1 MSTLSTYHKNL
12 FTTFFDTF
20 ELARNSSS
28 MRDIHKVR
36 VSIKKIKS
44 LNDLVLQYKNRKK
57 YNTGYNKVLKN
68 VFQSAGRI
76 REQQIHLKLLQK
88 TDKKVFEIYFK
99 HIHKEYKNNLLLLGN
114 SLRLVSVDQ
123 LKVENK
129 PIEKK
134 LKKLGKEHI
143 NEHVSSYVYNKLM
156 LIGILKKYAHIDEV
170 LHDIRT
176 EFRTIRDALILCKEL
191 GIDSAYSAL
200 LEELNPLIDTIGT
213 WHDYNVL
220 NASLAELKANT
231 KKKKD
236 LKHIEKHLKNSLQ
249 KEQKIKSKIINKEIG
264 LLI

>member
-44 LNDLVLQYKNRKK
+44 LNDLVLQYKYRKK
-57 YNTGYNKVLKN
+57 HNTGYNKVLKN

-114 SLRLVSVDQ
+114 SLRLVSLYQ

-129 PIEKK
+129 PI
-134 LKKLGKEHI
+134 
-143 NEHVSSYVYNKLM
+143 
-156 LIGILKKYAHIDEV
+156 
-170 LHDIRT
+170 
-176 EFRTIRDALILCKEL
+176 
-191 GIDSAYSAL
+191 
-200 LEELNPLIDTIGT
+200 
-213 WHDYNVL
+213 
-220 NASLAELKANT
+220 
-231 KKKKD
+231 
-236 LKHIEKHLKNSLQ
+236 
-249 KEQKIKSKIINKEIG
+249 
-264 LLI
+264 